1 MFEFLDKPYPFD
13 NALNAFVRIGF
24 GIALGLFLF
33 ILFFQPFELDN
44 ADVNNYILT
53 IAGFSGITFLLIGV
67 LQIILPWSF
76 PKRLNKK
83 NWDIKREIIV
93 QLLLWA
99 LNSVAW
105 AFYTAYVADVKLSM
119 YLAVKIVI
127 LSLAPTFI
135 ILFIKEVRS
144 LRMQVDGLKLQQREK
159 RQEHIE
165 LVSENR
171 SEKLAI
177 ESSELILVK
186 SAENYVEINYLVRGG
201 GTKKLLRATFKSIED
216 QLMPYSQMIRCHR
229 TYIINMDHVMKL
241 HREYGRI
248 YLKMN
253 GIEEDIPVSRQYL
266 LGIKNALVSS

>member
-1 MFEFLDKPYPFD
+1 MFDFLDKPYPFD

-83 NWDIKREIIV
+83 NWDLKREIIV
-93 QLLLWA
+93 QSLLWV

-105 AFYTAYVADVKLSM
+105 VFYTAYVANVILSM
-119 YLAVKIVI
+119 YLVVKIVI
-127 LSLAPTFI
+127 LSLAPPVI
-135 ILFIKEVRS
+135 ILLIKEVRS
-144 LRMQVDGLKLQQREK
+144 LKMQVDGLKIQHQEK
-159 RQEHIE
+159 RQENIE

-171 SEKLAI
+171 SEKLAL
-177 ESSELILVK
+177 SSGELILVK
-186 SAENYVEINYLVRGG
+186 SAENYVEIQYLAGVTL
-201 GTKKLLRATFKSIED
+201 TKKLLRATFNSIED
-216 QLMPYSQMIRCHR
+216 QLRPFSQMIRCHR

-241 HREYGRI
+241 YREYGRI

-266 LGIKNALVSS
+266 LGIRNALGND

>member
-1 MFEFLDKPYPFD
+1 MFDFLDKPYPFD
-13 NALNAFVRIGF
+13 NALRAFLSIGF

-44 ADVNNYILT
+44 VDVNNYILT
-53 IAGFSGITFLLIGV
+53 IAGFSGITFLLIGA

-76 PKRLNKK
+76 PKRLNRK
-83 NWDIKREIIV
+83 NWDLKREIMV
-93 QLLLWA
+93 QLLLWV

-127 LSLAPTFI
+127 LSLAPPLI
-135 ILFIKEVRS
+135 ILFIKEVKS
-144 LRMQVDGLKLQQREK
+144 LRLQVEGFKVQHREK

-171 SEKLAI
+171 SEKLAFA
-177 ESSELILVK
+177 SGELILVK
-186 SAENYVEINYLVRGG
+186 SAENYVEIHYLSGG
-201 GTKKLLRATFKSIED
+201 TGTKKLLRTTFKSIED
-216 QLMPYSQMIRCHR
+216 QLRPFSQMIRCHR
-229 TYIINMDHVMKL
+229 TYIINMDHVKRL

-253 GIEEDIPVSRQYL
+253 GVEDDIPVSRQYL
-266 LGIKNALVSS
+266 LGIKNALGSS

>member
-1 MFEFLDKPYPFD
+1 EFLDKPYPFD
-13 NALNAFVRIGF
+13 NVLNAFFRIGF

-44 ADVNNYILT
+44 TDVNNYILT

-83 NWDIKREIIV
+83 NWDLKREIIV
-93 QLLLWA
+93 QLLLWV

-105 AFYTAYVADVKLSM
+105 AFYIVYVAGVKLSM
-119 YLAVKIVI
+119 YLEVKIVL
-127 LSLAPTFI
+127 LSLAPPMI
-135 ILFIKEVRS
+135 ILYIKEVRS
-144 LRMQVDGLKLQQREK
+144 LRMQVDGLKVQQREK

-171 SEKLAI
+171 SEKLSI
-177 ESSELILVK
+177 ESGELILVK
-186 SAENYVEINYLVRGG
+186 SAENYVEIQYLAGG
-201 GTKKLLRATFKSIED
+201 TGTKKLLRATFKNIED
-216 QLMPYSQMIRCHR
+216 QLKPFSQMIRCHR
-229 TYIINMDHVMKL
+229 TYIINMDHVIKM

-253 GIEEDIPVSRQYL
+253 GIEEDVPVSRQYL
-266 LGIKNALVSS
+266 LGIKNALGSD

>member
-13 NALNAFVRIGF
+13 NVLNAFFRIGF

-44 ADVNNYILT
+44 TDVNNYILT

-83 NWDIKREIIV
+83 NWDLKREIIV
-93 QLLLWA
+93 QLLLWV

-105 AFYTAYVADVKLSM
+105 AFYIVYVAGVKLSM
-119 YLAVKIVI
+119 YLEVKIVL
-127 LSLAPTFI
+127 LSLAPPMI
-135 ILFIKEVRS
+135 ILYIKEVRS
-144 LRMQVDGLKLQQREK
+144 LRMQVDGLKVQQREK

-171 SEKLAI
+171 SEKLSI
-177 ESSELILVK
+177 ESGELILVK
-186 SAENYVEINYLVRGG
+186 SAENYVEIQYLAGG
-201 GTKKLLRATFKSIED
+201 TGTKKLLRATFKNIED
-216 QLMPYSQMIRCHR
+216 QLKPFSQMIRCHR
-229 TYIINMDHVMKL
+229 TYIINMDHVIKM

-253 GIEEDIPVSRQYL
+253 GIEEDVPVSRQYL
-266 LGIKNALVSS
+266 LGIKNALGSD

>member
-1 MFEFLDKPYPFD
+1 MFEFFDKPYPFD
-13 NALNAFVRIGF
+13 NILNAFLRIGF

-44 ADVNNYILT
+44 TDVNNYILT

-67 LQIILPWSF
+67 LQIIMPWSF
-76 PKRLNKK
+76 PKRLNRK
-83 NWDIKREIIV
+83 NWDLKREIIL
-93 QLLLWA
+93 QFLLWV

-105 AFYTAYVADVKLSM
+105 AFYIVYVADVKLSM
-119 YLAVKIVI
+119 YLEVKIVI
-127 LSLAPTFI
+127 LSLAPPLI
-135 ILFIKEVRS
+135 ILFIKEIRS
-144 LRMQVDGLKLQQREK
+144 LRMQLDGLRVKHREK

-171 SEKLAI
+171 SEKLALA
-177 ESSELILVK
+177 SGELILVK
-186 SAENYVEINYLVRGG
+186 SSENYVEIQYMAGG
-201 GTKKLLRATFKSIED
+201 SGTKKLLRTTFKSIED
-216 QLMPYSQMIRCHR
+216 QLRPFSQMIRCHR
-229 TYIINMDHVMKL
+229 SYIVNMDQVIKL

-266 LGIKNALVSS
+266 LGIKNALGSD

>member
-13 NALNAFVRIGF
+13 NALRDFLRIGF

-76 PKRLNKK
+76 PIRLNKK
-83 NWDIKREIIV
+83 NWDLRREIIV
-93 QLLLWA
+93 QFLLWV

-105 AFYTAYVADVKLSM
+105 AFYTAYVANVKLSM

-127 LSLAPTFI
+127 LSLAPPVI
-135 ILFIKEVRS
+135 ILFIKEFRS
-144 LRMQVDGLKLQQREK
+144 LRMQVDGLKVQHREK
-159 RQEHIE
+159 KQEHIE

-171 SEKLAI
+171 SEKLALT
-177 ESSELILVK
+177 SGELILVQ
-186 SAENYVEINYLVRGG
+186 SAENYVEIQYLAGG
-201 GTKKLLRATFKSIED
+201 AGTKKLLRATVKSIED
-216 QLMPYSQMIRCHR
+216 QLRPFSQMIRCHR
-229 TYIINMDHVMKL
+229 SCIINMDHVIKL

-253 GIEEDIPVSRQYL
+253 GIEENIPVSRQYL
-266 LGIKNALVSS
+266 LGITNALGSD

>member
-1 MFEFLDKPYPFD
+1 MFEFFDKPYPFD
-13 NALNAFVRIGF
+13 NILNAFLRIGF

-44 ADVNNYILT
+44 TDVNNYILT

-67 LQIILPWSF
+67 LQIIMPWSF
-76 PKRLNKK
+76 PKRLNRK
-83 NWDIKREIIV
+83 NWDLKREIIL
-93 QLLLWA
+93 QFLLWV

-105 AFYTAYVADVKLSM
+105 AFYIVYVADVKLSM
-119 YLAVKIVI
+119 YLEVKIVI
-127 LSLAPTFI
+127 LSLAPPLI
-135 ILFIKEVRS
+135 ILFIKEIRS
-144 LRMQVDGLKLQQREK
+144 LRMQLDGLRVKHREK

-171 SEKLAI
+171 SEKLALA
-177 ESSELILVK
+177 SGELILVK
-186 SAENYVEINYLVRGG
+186 SSENYVEIQYMAGG
-201 GTKKLLRATFKSIED
+201 SGAKKLLRTTFKSIED
-216 QLMPYSQMIRCHR
+216 QLRPFSQMIRCHR
-229 TYIINMDHVMKL
+229 SYIVNMDQVIKL

-266 LGIKNALVSS
+266 LGIKNALGSD

>member
-13 NALNAFVRIGF
+13 NVLNAFFRIGF
-24 GIALGLFLF
+24 GTALGLFLF

-44 ADVNNYILT
+44 TDVNNYILT

-83 NWDIKREIIV
+83 NWDLKREIIV
-93 QLLLWA
+93 QLLLWV

-105 AFYTAYVADVKLSM
+105 AFYIVYVAGVKLSM
-119 YLAVKIVI
+119 YLEVKIVL
-127 LSLAPTFI
+127 LSLAPPMI
-135 ILFIKEVRS
+135 ILYIKEVRS
-144 LRMQVDGLKLQQREK
+144 LRMQVDGLKVQQREK
-159 RQEHIE
+159 RQENIE

-171 SEKLAI
+171 SEKLSL
-177 ESSELILVK
+177 ESGELILVK
-186 SAENYVEINYLVRGG
+186 SAENYVEIQYLAGG
-201 GTKKLLRATFKSIED
+201 TGTKKLLRATFKNIED
-216 QLMPYSQMIRCHR
+216 QLKPFSQMIRCHR
-229 TYIINMDHVMKL
+229 TYIINMDHVIKM

-253 GIEEDIPVSRQYL
+253 GIEEDVPVSRQYL
-266 LGIKNALVSS
+266 LGIKNALGSD

>member
-13 NALNAFVRIGF
+13 NVLNAFFRIGF
-24 GIALGLFLF
+24 GTALGLFLF

-44 ADVNNYILT
+44 TDVNNYILT

-83 NWDIKREIIV
+83 NWDLKREIIV
-93 QLLLWA
+93 QLLLWV

-105 AFYTAYVADVKLSM
+105 AFYIVYVAGVKLSM
-119 YLAVKIVI
+119 YLEVKIVL
-127 LSLAPTFI
+127 LSLAPPMI
-135 ILFIKEVRS
+135 ILYIKEVRS
-144 LRMQVDGLKLQQREK
+144 LRMQVDGLKVQQREK

-171 SEKLAI
+171 SEKLSL
-177 ESSELILVK
+177 ESGELILVK
-186 SAENYVEINYLVRGG
+186 SAENYVEIQYLAGG
-201 GTKKLLRATFKSIED
+201 TGTKKLLRATFKNIED
-216 QLMPYSQMIRCHR
+216 QLKPFSQMIRCHR
-229 TYIINMDHVMKL
+229 TYIINMDHVIKM

-253 GIEEDIPVSRQYL
+253 GIEEDVPVSRQYL
-266 LGIKNALVSS
+266 LGIKNALGSD

>member
-1 MFEFLDKPYPFD
+1 MFDFLDKPYLFD

-83 NWDIKREIIV
+83 DWDLKREITL
-93 QLLLWA
+93 QFLLWV

-105 AFYTAYVADVKLSM
+105 VFYTAYVADVKLSM

-127 LSLAPTFI
+127 LSLAPPVI
-135 ILFIKEVRS
+135 ILLIKEVRS
-144 LRMQVDGLKLQQREK
+144 LRMQVDGLKIQHREK

-171 SEKLAI
+171 SEKLALA
-177 ESSELILVK
+177 SGELILVK
-186 SAENYVEINYLVRGG
+186 SAENYVEIQYLAGG
-201 GTKKLLRATFKSIED
+201 TLTKKLLRATFNSIED
-216 QLMPYSQMIRCHR
+216 QLRPFSQMIRCHR
-229 TYIINMDHVMKL
+229 TYIINIDHVMKL
-241 HREYGRI
+241 YREYGRI

-266 LGIKNALVSS
+266 LGIRNALGSD

>member
-1 MFEFLDKPYPFD
+1 MFDFLDKPYPFD
-13 NALNAFVRIGF
+13 NALNAFFRIGF

-44 ADVNNYILT
+44 TDVNNYILT
-53 IAGFSGITFLLIGV
+53 IAGFSGITFLLIGI

-83 NWDIKREIIV
+83 NWDLKREIIV
-93 QLLLWA
+93 QLLLWV

-105 AFYTAYVADVKLSM
+105 AFYIVYVAGVKLSM
-119 YLAVKIVI
+119 YLEVKIVL
-127 LSLAPTFI
+127 LSLAPPMI
-135 ILFIKEVRS
+135 ILYIKEVRS
-144 LRMQVDGLKLQQREK
+144 LRMQVDGLKVQQREK

-171 SEKLAI
+171 SEKLSL
-177 ESSELILVK
+177 ESGELILVK
-186 SAENYVEINYLVRGG
+186 SAENYVEIQYLAGG
-201 GTKKLLRATFKSIED
+201 TGTKKLLRATFKNIED
-216 QLMPYSQMIRCHR
+216 QLKPFSQMIRCHR
-229 TYIINMDHVMKL
+229 TYIINMDHIIKL

-253 GIEEDIPVSRQYL
+253 GIEEDVPVSRQYL
-266 LGIKNALVSS
+266 LGIKNALGSD

>member
-1 MFEFLDKPYPFD
+1 MFEFFDKPYPFD
-13 NALNAFVRIGF
+13 NILNAFLRIGF

-44 ADVNNYILT
+44 TDVNNYILT

-67 LQIILPWSF
+67 LQIIMPWSF

-83 NWDIKREIIV
+83 NWDLKREIIL
-93 QLLLWA
+93 QFLLWV

-105 AFYTAYVADVKLSM
+105 AFYIVYVADVKLSM
-119 YLAVKIVI
+119 YLEVKIVI
-127 LSLAPTFI
+127 LSLAPPLI
-135 ILFIKEVRS
+135 ILFIKEIRS
-144 LRMQVDGLKLQQREK
+144 LRMQLDGLRVKHREK

-171 SEKLAI
+171 SEKLALA
-177 ESSELILVK
+177 SGELILVK
-186 SAENYVEINYLVRGG
+186 SSENYVEIQYMAGG
-201 GTKKLLRATFKSIED
+201 SGAKKLLRTTFKSIED
-216 QLMPYSQMIRCHR
+216 QLRPFSQMIRCHR
-229 TYIINMDHVMKL
+229 SYIVNMDQVIKL

-266 LGIKNALVSS
+266 LGIKNALGSD

>member
-1 MFEFLDKPYPFD
+1 MFDFLDKPYPFD

-83 NWDIKREIIV
+83 NWDLKREIIV
-93 QLLLWA
+93 QSLLWV

-105 AFYTAYVADVKLSM
+105 VFYTAYVANVILSM
-119 YLAVKIVI
+119 YLVVKIVI
-127 LSLAPTFI
+127 LSLAPPVI
-135 ILFIKEVRS
+135 ILLIKEVRS
-144 LRMQVDGLKLQQREK
+144 LKMQVDGLKIQHQEK

-171 SEKLAI
+171 SEKLAL
-177 ESSELILVK
+177 SSGELILVK
-186 SAENYVEINYLVRGG
+186 SAENYVEIQYLAGG
-201 GTKKLLRATFKSIED
+201 TLTKKLLRATFNSIED
-216 QLMPYSQMIRCHR
+216 QLRPFSQMIRCHR

-241 HREYGRI
+241 YREYGRI

-266 LGIKNALVSS
+266 LGIRNALGND

>member
-13 NALNAFVRIGF
+13 NALRDFLRIGF

-53 IAGFSGITFLLIGV
+53 IAGLSGITFLLIGF

-83 NWDIKREIIV
+83 NWDLKREIIV
-93 QLLLWA
+93 QLLLWV

-105 AFYTAYVADVKLSM
+105 AFYTAFVADVKFSM

-127 LSLAPTFI
+127 LSLAPPVI

-144 LRMQVDGLKLQQREK
+144 LRMQVHGLKVQHREK

-171 SEKLAI
+171 SEKLALA
-177 ESSELILVK
+177 SGELILVK
-186 SAENYVEINYLVRGG
+186 SADNYVEIQYLAGG
-201 GTKKLLRATFKSIED
+201 TVTKKLLRATFKSIED
-216 QLMPYSQMIRCHR
+216 QLRPFSQMIRCHR

-241 HREYGRI
+241 YREYGRI

-253 GIEEDIPVSRQYL
+253 EIEEDITVSRQYL
-266 LGIKNALVSS
+266 LGIKNALGSD